1 MNRRE
6 LNDADTRRKRQVS
19 GRELAEKG
27 LSVVMKNAP
36 ASRLVFYM
44 Q

>member
-1 MNRRE
+1 MNRQE
-6 LNDADTRRKRQVS
+6 LNDADTGRKRQVS
-19 GRELAEKG
+19 GCELTDKG